1 MLEMPDLTPQM
12 LQGLSPQARALIEQM
27 QQRLAQQQ
35 AVLAAQDQTLAAQ
48 DRALAERD
56 LQLAERQSL
65 IERKDREIALRDAQM
80 QKLQFELAR
89 FKRWQFGAKAEAMNA
104 EQRRLFEETRAEDE
118 ADLQA
123 QLARLREQAAAAAG
137 KPKEPAPRR
146 PRREPLPA
154 HLRRVEHR
162 HEPENTACPHDG
174 CGRAMVRI
182 GEDVTERLDV
192 VPAEF
197 FVHRHVYGKWACRA
211 CQSLKQAPSAPEII
225 DGGIASSGLLAH
237 TLISRYADHLPYY
250 RQEAINARSGV
261 HTPRSTLAAWA
272 GAAGA
277 ALLPLYEAHK
287 RFVLD
292 CRVLH
297 ADETPVALL
306 DPGAGKT
313 RRAYVWAYARSWHDA
328 QRGVVYD
335 FCRGRGAQY
344 PIAFLAGDERTGL
357 KRWAGTLLTDR
368 YQAYDSVL
376 DPRIHPDRQAA
387 ACVAHARRKFD
398 ELAKARTS
406 VLADEAVVRFAH
418 IYTVEAGLAH
428 LPHEERR
435 LQRQALAAPLWAQLR
450 TWLELER
457 RRVVDGGAA
466 AAAID
471 YTLGHWT
478 ALTRHLDDGAVPI
491 DNNHLE
497 RQIKPWAMGRKA
509 WMFVGSEQAGQ
520 RAAAVMSLV
529 QSARLNGHDP
539 YTYLSDV
546 LRRLP
551 TQLNSRIDEF
561 LPHRW
566 HRDVAD
572 RG

>member
-12 LQGLSPQARALIEQM
+12 LQALSPQARALVEQM
-27 QQRLAQQQ
+27 QQRLVQQA
-35 AVLAAQDQTLAAQ
+35 AVLAAQDRT
-48 DRALAERD
+48 
-56 LQLAERQSL
+56 LAERQSL

-123 QLARLREQAAAAAG
+123 QLAWLREQAAAAAG
-137 KPKEPAPRR
+137 KSKEPAPRR
-146 PRREPLPA
+146 PRREALPA
-154 HLRRVEHR
+154 HLRRVEHH
-162 HEPENTACPHDG
+162 HEPDSTTCPHEG

-211 CQSLKQAPSAPEII
+211 CQSLKQVPSAPEII
-225 DGGIASSGLLAH
+225 DGGMASSGLLAH

-277 ALLPLYEAHK
+277 ALQPLYEAHK

-313 RRAYVWAYARSWHDA
+313 RRAYVWAYARSWHDK
-328 QRGVVYD
+328 QPGVVYD

-376 DPRIHPDRQAA
+376 DLRIHPDRHAA

-406 VLADEAVVRFAH
+406 VLADEAVVRLAH
-418 IYTVEAGLAH
+418 IYAIEAGLAH
-428 LPHEERR
+428 LPDEERR
-435 LQRQALAAPLWAQLR
+435 LQRQALAAPLWTQLR

-457 RRVVDGGAA
+457 RRVVDGTAA
-466 AAAID
+466 DAAID
-471 YTLGHWT
+471 YTLGHWP
-478 ALTRHLDDGAVPI
+478 ALTRYLDDGAVAI

-509 WMFVGSEQAGQ
+509 WMFVGSEQAGP

-539 YTYLSDV
+539 YAYLSDV

-551 TQLNSRIDEF
+551 TQLNSRIDEL

-566 HRDVAD
+566 RSDSA
-572 RG
+572 GTASP